1 MPPRGH
7 SSSSH
12 SSFHSSS
19 HSSSSFRSSSS
30 SFRSS
35 SSSSFKSPSS
45 HSSSSRSSSRSSY
58 GGIASKAGGSGG
70 AGRSVGGAVDRQ
82 KMPSSHSTTSRQSNP
97 MPSQSYTPPR
107 TVQHPA
113 PAPKPE
119 IFHAPYP
126 HNVSHPPRYYY
137 GRRHNYVY
145 YPVSWMDTT
154 SGTFYDSGYY
164 DESGKYY
171 NSVALQTND
180 KYENVT
186 CKCAYCGAEQ
196 ILTLDNSVGST
207 QELKCPNCGAQME
220 IKSELDELIEKR
232 DEPVQVSTLFNPE
245 SSPVTASEPSYDRSS
260 YDPEFKDDGN
270 KRAWRFA
277 IIAVV
282 LGLIIYAGRYLAS
295 RPKDPTTIQTDPGI
309 QSVEMVE
316 SDTVTITDTI
326 VYDDATPGKT
336 YTIVGTVI
344 DKDSGEALLDPEGNP
359 YTVYKEFT
367 PDSRHG
373 TILLEISV
381 SRQNLGGKN
390 LVISETIKEGSINSA
405 NASGIQI
412 VPGQPVYLELQGDG
426 YHVVND
432 PVRADR
438 ILYWDAAA
446 DSWYDRESDCWLWY
460 NTDVEPAVWQYWYE
474 GISSD
479 YGDYGWMEHYS
490 DGWFIEASNGN
501 WVSLP
506 SIYGADGLWYIES

>member
-12 SSFHSSS
+12 SSFRSSS
-19 HSSSSFRSSSS
+19 RSSSSFRSSSS

-35 SSSSFKSPSS
+35 SSSLFKSPSS

-58 GGIASKAGGSGG
+58 GGISSKAGGSGG

-97 MPSQSYTPPR
+97 TPSQSYTPPR

-113 PAPKPE
+113 TAPKPE

-164 DESGKYY
+164 DESGKHY
-171 NSVALQTND
+171 NSVAFQKD
-180 KYENVT
+180 GKYENVT
-186 CKCAYCGAEQ
+186 CKCFYCGLERV
-196 ILTLDNSVGST
+196 ITLDNNVGST
-207 QELKCPNCGAQME
+207 QDINCPNCGAPME
-220 IKSELDELIEKR
+220 IKSELDELIEER

-245 SSPVTASEPSYDRSS
+245 SSSVAASEPSYDHSS
-260 YDPEFKDDGN
+260 YDPEVKDDGN

-277 IIAVV
+277 IIAVI
-282 LGLIIYAGRYLAS
+282 LGLIIFTGRYLAS
-295 RPKDPTTIQTDPGI
+295 RSIEPTTVQNVPAPQT
-309 QSVEMVE
+309 VE
-316 SDTVTITDTI
+316 I
-326 VYDDATPGKT
+326 VQAP
-336 YTIVGTVI
+336 
-344 DKDSGEALLDPEGNP
+344 
-359 YTVYKEFT
+359 
-367 PDSRHG
+367 
-373 TILLEISV
+373 
-381 SRQNLGGKN
+381 
-390 LVISETIKEGSINSA
+390 
-405 NASGIQI
+405 ASGIQI

-446 DSWYDRESDCWLWY
+446 DSWYDGESDCWLWY

-506 SIYGADGLWYIES
+506 AIYGVDELWYIES